1 MKIGKIELT
10 KTPQTFELGKNI
22 KINQNGI
29 TPIFI
34 HKKIISIVKNVEICS
49 VIRKC
54 IILQQLMIPIKNK
67 KKNLEATVEE
77 MRNFAFAYIEKYAPS
92 KQQLKTY
99 LLKKYLKVKVPS
111 VNKSNISD
119 LINAVLEDL
128 EKTKFIN
135 DKFYSNSK
143 AKSLIQRG
151 SSINKIRSYLFSK
164 GVKDKYIKTTLD
176 EIIANNEDQDFFSA
190 IKVCK
195 KKRIGPAR
203 DENNRPLFF
212 KKDIGILARSGFD
225 FETSKRVMD
234 LEKNEYL
241 KIINLL

>member
-1 MKIGKIELT
+1 
-10 KTPQTFELGKNI
+10 
-22 KINQNGI
+22 
-29 TPIFI
+29 
-34 HKKIISIVKNVEICS
+34 
-49 VIRKC
+49 
-54 IILQQLMIPIKNK
+54 MIPIKNK

-99 LLKKYLKVKVPS
+99 LLKKYLKANIKS
-111 VNKSNISD
+111 VNKSNIND

-128 EKTKFIN
+128 EQTKFIN

-151 SSINKIRSYLFSK
+151 NSINKIRSYLFSK
-164 GVKDKYIKTTLD
+164 GIKDKYIKSTLD
-176 EIIANNEDQDFFSA
+176 EIIANNDDQFFFSA